1 MEKNLTRGEEASERW
16 GFYQSLLHRAFSR
29 MQLGEL
35 RVTLPSAEVVVYGR
49 GEGGPTASIKVNN
62 SRFFRRCILYGDIG
76 FGEAFVDG
84 DWETD
89 DITRVISW
97 FIANIESAPTLSGS
111 GHKFRLGNLF
121 HIVNRLRHCLRPNS
135 LRGSRSNIHEHY
147 DLSNQLFQLFLDPS
161 MTYSCA
167 RFADTQT
174 DLESAQIAKYDALCQ
189 KLRLRPEHHLLEIGS
204 GWGGFAVHAARNY
217 GCKIT
222 TVTISEEQYKY
233 AKDRFAREGL
243 SDRIE
248 IRLCDYRQVTGRFD
262 RIASIEM
269 LEAVG
274 HKYLRVFFGKCH
286 ELLKRDGIL
295 GLQVIICPDSRYDSL
310 RRSVDWTQKHIFPGS
325 LLPSLAAINKA
336 INDTGDMYL
345 HGLEEM
351 GLHYARTLAEWR
363 ANFNSNLPSIF
374 SLGFDERFV
383 RKWNYY
389 FSYCEAAF
397 RMRNIN
403 VVQAVYSR
411 PNNLGI

>member
-1 MEKNLTRGEEASERW
+1 MEKNLTKIEQVQW
-16 GFYQSLLHRAFSR
+16 GFYQSLVHKAFSG

-35 RVTLPSAEVVVYGR
+35 RMTLPSGEIVVYGK
-49 GEGGPTASIKVNN
+49 GESGLTASIKVNN
-62 SRFFRRCILYGDIG
+62 TAFFRKCILYGDIG

-97 FIANIESAPTLSGS
+97 FITNIDSAPTLSGS
-111 GHKFRLGNLF
+111 GRKLLFGNLLQL
-121 HIVNRLRHCLRPNS
+121 VNRLRHWLRFNS
-135 LRGSRSNIHEHY
+135 MQGARKNIREHY
-147 DLSNQLFQLFLDPS
+147 DLSNELFKQFLDPT

-167 RFADTQT
+167 RFEDVQA
-174 DLESAQIAKYDALCQ
+174 DLEAAQLAKYDALCQ

-204 GWGGFAVHAARNY
+204 GWGGFSIHAARNY
-217 GCKIT
+217 GCKVT
-222 TVTISEEQYKY
+222 TITISEEQYNY
-233 AKDRFAREGL
+233 AKERFTSEGL

-248 IRLCDYRQVTGRFD
+248 IRLCDYREITGRFD

-274 HKYLRVFFGKCH
+274 HKYLRTFFAKCH
-286 ELLKRDGIL
+286 ELLKKDGIL

-325 LLPSLAAINKA
+325 LLPSIAAINKA

-374 SLGFDERFV
+374 SLGFDERFA

-403 VVQAVYSR
+403 VVQAIYSR

>member
-1 MEKNLTRGEEASERW
+1 MEKNLTRVEAAGAQW
-16 GFYQSLLHRAFSR
+16 GFYQSLVHRAFSA

-35 RVTLPSAEVVVYGR
+35 RMTLPSGEVVIYGK
-49 GEGGPTASIKVNN
+49 GEGGPTASIKVN
-62 SRFFRRCILYGDIG
+62 SPRFFRRCILYGDIG

-111 GHKFRLGNLF
+111 NRKVWSANLLHLINRLG
-121 HIVNRLRHCLRPNS
+121 HWLRPNS
-135 LRGSRSNIHEHY
+135 LRGSRSNIKEHY
-147 DLSNQLFQLFLDPS
+147 DLSNELFKLFLDPS
-161 MTYSCA
+161 LTYSCA
-167 RFADTQT
+167 RFQNAQT
-174 DLESAQIAKYDALCQ
+174 TLEEAQIAKYDALCQ
-189 KLRLRPEHHLLEIGS
+189 KLKLRPEHNVLEIGS
-204 GWGGFAVHAARNY
+204 GWGGFSVHAARNY

-222 TVTISEEQYKY
+222 TVTISEQQYRY
-233 AKDRFAREGL
+233 AQDRSIREGL

-248 IRLCDYRQVTGRFD
+248 ILLCDYRKVTGRFD
-262 RIASIEM
+262 RIVSIEM

-274 HKYLRVFFGKCH
+274 HKYLQVFFRKCH
-286 ELLKRDGIL
+286 ELLKKDGIL

-325 LLPSLAAINKA
+325 LLPSIAAINKA
-336 INDTGDMYL
+336 INNTGDMYL

-403 VVQAVYSR
+403 VVQAVYAR

>member
-1 MEKNLTRGEEASERW
+1 MEKNLTRAEEAGERW

-35 RVTLPSAEVVVYGR
+35 RVTLPSSEVVVYGR
-49 GEGGPTASIKVNN
+49 GEDGPTASIKVNN
-62 SRFFRRCILYGDIG
+62 SRFFRKCILYGDVG

-84 DWETD
+84 DWDTD

-111 GHKFRLGNLF
+111 GQKFLLGNLLQV
-121 HIVNRLRHCLRPNS
+121 VNRLRHHLRRNS
-135 LRGSRSNIHEHY
+135 LRGSRSNIREHY

-167 RFADTQT
+167 RFADAQT

-189 KLRLRPEHHLLEIGS
+189 KLRLRPDHHLLEIGS
-204 GWGGFAVHAARNY
+204 GWGGFAAHAARNY
-217 GCKIT
+217 GCKVT

-233 AKDRFAREGL
+233 AKERFAREGL

-248 IRLCDYRQVTGRFD
+248 IRLCDYRQVTGKFD
-262 RIASIEM
+262 RVASIEM

-374 SLGFDERFV
+374 SLGFDERFA